1 MSCEPYIE
9 FTKMHGL
16 GNDFVLIDC
25 RYAPDRD
32 FALLARRLCHRT
44 EGIGADGLLLLLD
57 SEIADFR
64 MRIFNS
70 DGSEAQMCGNGI
82 RCIGKYV
89 FDAAIAARRR
99 TMTVETLGGVRS
111 ITVAGISPDGC
122 RALTLAVDMGLPVL
136 DPSRVTVRSVG
147 DGSAPFTVSLDS
159 GASVE
164 LMALSM
170 GNPHGVLFVDD
181 VDAAPVGSLG
191 PELERHPVWPEK
203 ANIEFTQLLAD
214 GNLAVRA
221 WERGAGETRACGT
234 GACAAAVAA
243 VMSGRTSWPVTVRLR
258 GGDLLIDMDAAGHIV
273 MTGPAAEVFRGKI

>member
-1 MSCEPYIE
+1 
-9 FTKMHGL
+9 MHGL

-99 TMTVETLGGVRS
+99 TMTVETLGGMRS

-136 DPSRVTVRSVG
+136 DPSRVPVRSVG

-159 GASVE
+159 GAGVE

>member
-1 MSCEPYIE
+1 MSIE
-9 FTKMHGL
+9 LVFDKMNGL
-16 GNDFVLIDC
+16 GNDFVVITDMADEIKLSD
-25 RYAPDRD
+25 AEVV
-32 FALLARRLCHRT
+32 RLCDRHV
-44 EGIGADGLLLLLD
+44 GIGGDGVILVKPSPRD
-57 SEIADFR
+57 ECAAYMHYI
-64 MRIFNS
+64 NS
-70 DGSEAQMCGNGI
+70 DGTLAQMCGNGI

-136 DPSRVTVRSVG
+136 DPSRVPVRSVG

-159 GASVE
+159 GAGVE

-191 PELERHPVWPEK
+191 PELERHPVGPEK